1 MASHNSDLPC
11 WTEEGI
17 GWRPS
22 YSPPARY
29 HRSMRAD
36 MIVSEGRKLWVT
48 APSASLGTSV
58 IWVYGYR
65 SGGDPA
71 AAVIA
76 VKPVMI
82 LRAQALPRTQAL
94 LNLLTLLDS
103 PTVLSLG
110 SQLALLLVLCSL
122 QADGIGHWHRS

>member
-1 MASHNSDLPC
+1 M
-11 WTEEGI
+11 
-17 GWRPS
+17 
-22 YSPPARY
+22 
-29 HRSMRAD
+29 
-36 MIVSEGRKLWVT
+36 
-48 APSASLGTSV
+48 
-58 IWVYGYR
+58 IWVYGYY

-82 LRAQALPRTQAL
+82 LRAQALPGTQAL
-94 LNLLTLLDS
+94 PNLLTLLDS